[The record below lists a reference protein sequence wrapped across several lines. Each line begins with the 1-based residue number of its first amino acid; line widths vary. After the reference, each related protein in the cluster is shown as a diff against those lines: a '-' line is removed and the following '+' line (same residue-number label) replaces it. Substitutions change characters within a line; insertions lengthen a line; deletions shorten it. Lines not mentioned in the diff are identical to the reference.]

1 MHFITLSRVRLTYL
15 KNKRITNDSY
25 DAAKCSDLHIL
36 YILLMKCNPICTCL
50 FLSEVKRNKL
60 LTIQLKV
67 YYANRNQKFP
77 LLCVA
82 KSSSS
87 SWSWKLNYTSSQLW
101 NCSLKY
107 AWNVAGCG
115 RNWEMQQPTAQN
127 LDCNLLDS
135 TFYIPTFTDPSLCYC
150 QIDWGLDR
158 RWEFQSCRISRSIKI
173 WMWQPNWL

>member
-1 MHFITLSRVRLTYL
+1 MMLQSALIYIYCR
-15 KNKRITNDSY
+15 
-25 DAAKCSDLHIL
+25 

-82 KSSSS
+82 NSSSS

-135 TFYIPTFTDPSLCYC
+135 TFLHTNISCTSNFYWSIPML
-150 QIDWGLDR
+150 L
-158 RWEFQSCRISRSIKI
+158 
-173 WMWQPNWL
+173 PNWLRTWQEVRISKLQNFPINKDLDVTT